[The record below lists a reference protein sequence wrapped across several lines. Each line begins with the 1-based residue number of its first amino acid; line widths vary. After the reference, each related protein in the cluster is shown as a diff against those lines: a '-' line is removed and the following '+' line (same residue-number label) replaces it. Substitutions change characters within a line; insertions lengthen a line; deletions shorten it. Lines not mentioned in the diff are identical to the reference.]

1 MRWDG
6 DGPILGAKPTFRE
19 RLARNFSPMRG
30 IKSFGLGL
38 LFSPILILLKSI
50 LILLKSIGAEEF
62 HWEGVPLFMLIVAV
76 VCGLWG
82 LFTKKDIPL

>member
-1 MRWDG
+1 MKWDG

-19 RLARNFSPMRG
+19 RFASNFSPIRG
-30 IKSFGLGL
+30 LKSFGLGL
-38 LFSPILILLKSI
+38 LISPI

-62 HWEGVPLFMLIVAV
+62 HWEGVPPFMLFVAV
-76 VCGLWG
+76 ICGLWG

>member
-1 MRWDG
+1 MKWDG

-30 IKSFGLGL
+30 LKSFGLGL
-38 LFSPILILLKSI
+38 LISPV
-50 LILLKSIGAEEF
+50 LILLKSIGADEF
-62 HWEGVPLFMLIVAV
+62 HWEGVPLFMLLVAV

>member
-1 MRWDG
+1 LRWDG

-30 IKSFGLGL
+30 LKSFGLGL
-38 LFSPILILLKSI
+38 LFSPI

-82 LFTKKDIPL
+82 LFTKRVIPL

>member
-1 MRWDG
+1 MKWNG

-30 IKSFGLGL
+30 LKSFGLGL
-38 LFSPILILLKSI
+38 LISPILILLKSF
-50 LILLKSIGAEEF
+50 GAEEF
-62 HWEGVPLFMLIVAV
+62 HWEGVLPFMLIVAI

-82 LFTKKDIPL
+82 LFTKRVIPL

>member
-1 MRWDG
+1 MKWDC

-19 RLARNFSPMRG
+19 RFARSFSPMRG
-30 IKSFGLGL
+30 LKSFGVGL
-38 LFSPILILLKSI
+38 LLSPI

-62 HWEGVPLFMLIVAV
+62 HWEGVPLFMLLVAV
-76 VCGLWG
+76 TCGLWG